1 VRQKIA
7 AFSECDKTPK
17 YEPLFFFF
25 FAALHYQMQ
34 YNTSSSSSSSS
45 FALLF
50 KTFMINQLLRSLKNL
65 LTKIPRQDKNNEEG

>member
-1 VRQKIA
+1 MNP
-7 AFSECDKTPK
+7 FSSSS
-17 YEPLFFFF
+17 

-34 YNTSSSSSSSS
+34 YNTSSSSSSSSSSS